1 MTQDGASSQIR
12 FLKRLRAVRS
22 FEPTPVPDDALRDI
36 LEVARWTGS
45 AGNQQEWQLIAIT
58 QRTSLDQLAQT
69 SRMARHLA
77 RAPLAVAIVMPDQ
90 RKIMEAFDEG
100 RMAERIMLAALA
112 HGLGSAIGW
121 MSDGEEEAKRILGI
135 PADRKLRTVI
145 SIGFPDE
152 AGRKPKS
159 AAGTAR
165 KPLSE
170 IVHRE
175 RWGSR

>member
-1 MTQDGASSQIR
+1 
-12 FLKRLRAVRS
+12 
-22 FEPTPVPDDALRDI
+22 
-36 LEVARWTGS
+36 VARWTGS
-45 AGNQQEWQLIAIT
+45 AANQQEWQLIVVT
-58 QRTSLDQLAQT
+58 ERGSLDQLAQT
-69 SRMARHLA
+69 SRTVQHLG
-77 RAPLAVAIVMPDQ
+77 RAPLAIAIVMPGQ

-112 HGLGSAIGW
+112 HGLGSSIGW
-121 MSDGEEEAKRILGI
+121 VSDGEEQAKRILGI

-152 AGRKPKS
+152 AGRRFKS

-165 KPLSE
+165 KPLGE
-170 IVHRE
+170 IVHRD